1 MSEGANKNENEKK
14 MAGELKVSKIR
25 RGTVIDHIPAGMGPA
40 VLRVLGI
47 ERGTSDIV
55 VMAMNVKSRA
65 LGRKDIVKIENRV
78 IDEETLKRIAIIAP
92 EATINI
98 VEEYQI
104 IKKDRISLPKELHG
118 VLKCPNRYCITNDP
132 QEGVPTLFLCERE
145 KPLEL
150 RCHYCEDLVR
160 GEQVELIL

>member
-1 MSEGANKNENEKK
+1 MTDREK

-25 RGTVIDHIPAGMGPA
+25 RGTVIDHIPAGMAPV

-47 ERGTSDIV
+47 GQGTSDIV
-55 VMAMNVKSRA
+55 VMAMNVRSRT
-65 LGRKDIVKIENRV
+65 LGRKDIVKIENCV

-98 VEEYQI
+98 VEEYEI
-104 IKKDRISLPKELHG
+104 IKKDRISLPKELRG
-118 VLKCPNRYCITNDP
+118 VLKCPNRHCITNSA
-132 QEGVPTLFLCERE
+132 EGVPTLFICERE
-145 KPLEL
+145 KPIEF
-150 RCHYCEDLVR
+150 RCHYCEGLVR

>member
-1 MSEGANKNENEKK
+1 MSEGANKRG
-14 MAGELKVSKIR
+14 GELKVSKIR
-25 RGTVIDHIPAGMGPA
+25 RGTVIDHIPAGMAPA

-47 ERGTSDIV
+47 GRGTSDTV
-55 VMAMNVKSRA
+55 VMAMNVQSRA

-78 IDEETLKRIAIIAP
+78 VDEETLQRIAIIAP

-98 VEEYQI
+98 VEEYEI
-104 IKKDRISLPKELHG
+104 IKKERISLPKELHG
-118 VLKCPNRYCITNDP
+118 VLKCPNRNCITNDP
-132 QEGVPTLFLCERE
+132 NEGVLTLFLCERE